1 MLKKRKKKKKALKST
16 LAVVVAIAAGNPITP
31 ALNWGEERL
40 PLGVLRFSQSIL
52 LAAVLSI
59 MPVDV
64 LALSRLLLIN
74 HKLLS

>member
-1 MLKKRKKKKKALKST
+1 MLKKRKKKKALKST
-16 LAVVVAIAAGNPITP
+16 LAVVAIAAGNPITP
-31 ALNWGEERL
+31 ALDWGEERL
-40 PLGVLRFSQSIL
+40 PLGVSRFSQSIL